1 MATENNNLP
10 NNPQINPEGLR
21 PFKKFCMTIGALPS
35 SYLESLTYQEL
46 LLWFCDYLQNT
57 VIPTVNNNAE
67 AVEELQNLY
76 AELKSYVDNYFKN
89 LDVQDEINKKLDE
102 MAETGELQTIINE
115 FMKLNATITFDNVQS
130 MKDSTILTNGS
141 FAKTL
146 GFYDLN
152 DCGGA
157 FYKITL
163 KNENDIVDNM
173 TKIEL
178 QNNLIATLIFDKN
191 INPHQL
197 GAKGDGIQDDIV
209 FLNKAIELGNI
220 FLQHGKKYFISSS
233 INMLSNR
240 ILNGNNA
247 TLIPEQGNYAISM
260 IGTGT
265 NNIVKISI
273 SNLLIDC
280 KLGGF
285 GIKSYDGYFIYID
298 NVNIQ
303 QLKGTNAIGMNFTNG
318 WNIIVKNSYIQGNY
332 SEYENQIGILF
343 DSVSSSNEV
352 GMDNATNILVDS
364 VLLQLL
370 DYGIRCDFKSA
381 NTVIF
386 NNIGFSACKYANYIN
401 GTCNPIIFSNHRME
415 GANRDTLE
423 TLYGFYFTDYTIN
436 ANINNLN
443 AYNINNV
450 IYSNSS
456 SNIILNGSIALTGTE
471 KDTPY
476 NFIEFVKTTIIN
488 NAIIN
493 YINSVY
499 NITSPSFI
507 PETNAGLINQSFNY
521 KSDNNANTL
530 NVSHNYTDIIKI
542 TQTLLNIF
550 GRKGSQAYIYT
561 TEENISIKGSNSG
574 SITALFT
581 NDVSIPNGRFK
592 KILFIENNKF
602 IVQD

>member
-1 MATENNNLP
+1 MFKYEN
-10 NNPQINPEGLR
+10 LR
-21 PFKKFCMTIGALPS
+21 PFQNFCCNNFPFIEETFDN
-35 SYLESLTYQEL
+35 LTTYKML
-46 LLWFCDYLQNT
+46 CKIVGYLQDEI
-57 VIPTVNNNAE
+57 IPNVDNIGNS
-67 AVEELQNLY
+67 QNEILEKFN
-76 AELKSYVDNYFKN
+76 ELKSYVDNYFDN
-89 LDVQDEINKKLDE
+89 LDVQEEINNKLDE
-102 MAETGELQTIINE
+102 MAENGELQSIINE

-163 KNENDIVDNM
+163 KNENDIIDNM

-178 QNNLIATLIFDKN
+178 QNNLIATLIYDKN

-197 GAKGDGIQDDIV
+197 GAKGDGVQDDIT
-209 FLNKAIELGNI
+209 FLNKAIELGNL
-220 FLQHGKKYFISSS
+220 FLQQGKKYYISSS
-233 INMLSNR
+233 INMISNR

-343 DSVSSSNEV
+343 DSVSGPNEV

-401 GTCNPIIFSNHRME
+401 GTCNPIVFSNHRME
-415 GANRDTLE
+415 GANRDTIE
-423 TLYGFYFTDYTIN
+423 PLYGFYFTDYTIN
-436 ANINNLN
+436 ANIDNLN

-488 NAIIN
+488 NATIN
-493 YINSVY
+493 YVNSIY
-499 NITSPSFI
+499 NITASAFEPD
-507 PETNAGLINQSFNY
+507 TNAGLINQSFNY
-521 KSDNNANTL
+521 RNDNNANTL

-542 TQTLLNIF
+542 TQTLQNIF
-550 GRKGSQAYIYT
+550 GIKGSQAYIYT
-561 TEENISIKGSNSG
+561 TQENISIKGSSSG

-602 IVQD
+602 IIQD

>member
-1 MATENNNLP
+1 MNNFNYTNLTPFKWFVLENFPFIEADFDALTEWQLFCKIGKEINKIINKVNLSGTQVENLTTAFNNLQ
-10 NNPQINPEGLR
+10 NYVN
-21 PFKKFCMTIGALPS
+21 
-35 SYLESLTYQEL
+35 TY
-46 LLWFCDYLQNT
+46 FN
-57 VIPTVNNNAE
+57 
-67 AVEELQNLY
+67 
-76 AELKSYVDNYFKN
+76 N
-89 LDVQDEINKKLDE
+89 LDVQEEINNKLNE
-102 MAETGELQTIINE
+102 MAENGELQSIINE

-163 KNENDIVDNM
+163 KNENDIIDNM

-178 QNNLIATLIFDKN
+178 QNNLIATLIYDKN

-197 GAKGDGIQDDIV
+197 GAKGDGVQDDIT
-209 FLNKAIELGNI
+209 FLNKAIELGNL
-220 FLQHGKKYFISSS
+220 FLQQGKKYYISSS
-233 INMLSNR
+233 INMISNR

-343 DSVSSSNEV
+343 DSVSGPNEV

-401 GTCNPIIFSNHRME
+401 GTCNPIVFSNHRME
-415 GANRDTLE
+415 GANRDTIE
-423 TLYGFYFTDYTIN
+423 PLYGFYFTDYTIN
-436 ANINNLN
+436 ANIDNLN

-476 NFIEFVKTTIIN
+476 KFIEFVKTTIIN
-488 NAIIN
+488 NATIN
-493 YINSVY
+493 YVNSIY
-499 NITSPSFI
+499 NITASAFEPD
-507 PETNAGLINQSFNY
+507 TNAGLINQSFNY
-521 KSDNNANTL
+521 RSDNNANTL

-542 TQTLLNIF
+542 TQNLQNIF
-550 GRKGSQAYIYT
+550 GIKGSQAYIYT
-561 TEENISIKGSNSG
+561 TQENISIKGSSSG

-592 KILFIENNKF
+592 KILFIEKNKF
-602 IVQD
+602 IIQD

>member
-1 MATENNNLP
+1 MFKYEN
-10 NNPQINPEGLR
+10 LR
-21 PFKKFCMTIGALPS
+21 PFQIFCCNNFPFIEETFD
-35 SYLESLTYQEL
+35 SLTTYKML
-46 LLWFCDYLQNT
+46 CKIVGYLQDEI
-57 VIPTVNNNAE
+57 IPNVDNIGNSQN
-67 AVEELQNLY
+67 ELIEKFN
-76 AELKSYVDNYFKN
+76 ELKSYVDNYFTN
-89 LDVQDEINKKLDE
+89 LDVQEEINKKLDE
-102 MAETGELQTIINE
+102 MAENGELQTIINE
-115 FMKLNATITFDNVQS
+115 FMKLNATISFDNVQS

-146 GFYDLN
+146 GFYELN
-152 DCGGA
+152 DNGGA

-163 KNENDIVDNM
+163 KNENDIIDNM

-197 GAKGDGIQDDIV
+197 GAKGDGIQDDIT
-209 FLNKAIELGNI
+209 FLNKAIELGNL
-220 FLQHGKKYFISSS
+220 FLQHGKKYYISSS
-233 INMLSNR
+233 INMISNR

-332 SEYENQIGILF
+332 QEYENQIGILF
-343 DSVSSSNEV
+343 DSVSGSDEV

-370 DYGIRCDFKSA
+370 DYGIRCDFQSA

-456 SNIILNGSIALTGTE
+456 SNIILNGSISLTGTE
-471 KDTPY
+471 KETAY
-476 NFIEFVKTTIIN
+476 NFIEFAKTTIIN

-499 NITSPSFI
+499 NITSSSFI

-521 KSDNNANTL
+521 RIDNNANTL

-542 TQTLLNIF
+542 TQTLQNIF
-550 GRKGSQAYIYT
+550 GKKGSQAYIYT
-561 TEENISIKGSNSG
+561 TQENISIKGSTSG

-602 IVQD
+602 IIQD